1 MDSAPLGTSNRPP
14 ESPGDST
21 PVAGFPA
28 QLLAWLIR
36 QYVRLTPPH
45 RGRGWLARLA
55 WRLNPQEFRHRLVDD
70 LEVSIC
76 IADGADLDLWLGQCD
91 LDDALVFSRQ
101 LAPGQV
107 MVDVG
112 AHLGLYTLLA
122 ARRVGPTGHVLAV
135 EPVPRF
141 AEKIRRHAA
150 MNRLG
155 NITVAEMALA
165 HTEGSGQ
172 IYDYGCE
179 SGLVG
184 KNDMPPTAVYTVPV
198 KTLDGLR
205 EEFSLPR
212 VDAIKIDVEGA
223 EWAVCQ
229 GAVRTLRQ
237 DRPLLLMEFN
247 RQALQKTGMAATELF
262 EKICALGYH
271 AQLVRQGKFFDVDHY
286 LTPREAA
293 ALARDRRKELH
304 DYDNYL
310 FRA

>member
-1 MDSAPLGTSNRPP
+1 MDSAPLCTSNRPSQSA
-14 ESPGDST
+14 EHSAT
-21 PVAGFPA
+21 VAGFPA
-28 QLLAWLIR
+28 KLLAWLIR

-55 WRLNPQEFRHRLVDD
+55 WRLNPQEFWHRLVED
-70 LEVSIC
+70 LQVSIC

-107 MVDVG
+107 MLDVG

-122 ARRVGPTGHVLAV
+122 ARQVGPTGHVLAV

-141 AEKIRRHAA
+141 AEKIRRHAE
-150 MNRLG
+150 MNRLE

-165 HTEGSGQ
+165 HTEGTGQ

-179 SGLVG
+179 SGLAG

-198 KTLDGLR
+198 RTLDSLR
-205 EEFSLPR
+205 DEFSLTR

-229 GAVRTLRQ
+229 GAARTLRE
-237 DRPLLLMEFN
+237 DRPLLLIEFN

-271 AQLVRQGKFFDVDHY
+271 AQLVRGGKLFDVDRY

-293 ALARDRRKELH
+293 ALNRDPRKERY